1 LQGQPHAAPSVQS
14 DGSTPATS
22 GKNAPLLMPCAE
34 GIGKAKR
41 DEASADGELGGAA
54 AFVLPS
60 SSIMAAISVV
70 GWDVGNQSCVIAQAK
85 RGGVDVIL
93 NENSKRLTRC
103 VG

>member
-1 LQGQPHAAPSVQS
+1 
-14 DGSTPATS
+14 
-22 GKNAPLLMPCAE
+22 MPCAE